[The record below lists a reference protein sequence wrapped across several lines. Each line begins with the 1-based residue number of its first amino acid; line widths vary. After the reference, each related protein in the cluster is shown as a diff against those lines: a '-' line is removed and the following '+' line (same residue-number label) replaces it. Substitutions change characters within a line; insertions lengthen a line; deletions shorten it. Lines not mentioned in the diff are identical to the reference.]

1 MKYTYRFANGDV
13 NEIEVTEDQ
22 AFALTDLDRLEYNN
36 DHADTRRH
44 ISLDVAMEDE
54 GMQFPDPIVEG
65 FSALFENDDRNAL
78 LASFVQ
84 LLPSQRALLRKV
96 YGARRSYADIAR
108 DEGVDRSAI
117 RKRMERIHEVLK
129 KSLR

>member
-22 AFALTDLDRLEYNN
+22 AFALADLDRLEYNN
-36 DHADTRRH
+36 DHANTRRH
-44 ISLDVAMEDE
+44 ISLEMAMEDE
-54 GMQFPDPIVEG
+54 GMQFPDPIAEE
-65 FSALFENDDRNAL
+65 FSALFENDDRKAL
-78 LASFVQ
+78 LDAFAQ

>member
-22 AFALTDLDRLEYNN
+22 AFALADLDRLEFNN
-36 DHADTRRH
+36 DHANTRRH
-44 ISLDVAMEDE
+44 ISLEMAMEDE
-54 GMQFPDPIVEG
+54 GMQFPDPIVEE

-78 LASFVQ
+78 LATFVQ
-84 LLPSQRALLRKV
+84 LLPSQQALLRKV

>member
-1 MKYTYRFANGDV
+1 MKYIYRFINGDV

-22 AFALTDLDRLEYNN
+22 AFALADLDRLEYNN
-36 DHADTRRH
+36 DHANTRRH
-44 ISLDVAMEDE
+44 ISLEMAMEDE
-54 GMQFPDPIVEG
+54 GMQFPDPIVEE
-65 FSALFENDDRNAL
+65 FSALFENDDRKAL
-78 LASFVQ
+78 LDAFAQ

>member
-22 AFALTDLDRLEYNN
+22 AFALANLDRLEYNN
-36 DHADTRRH
+36 DHANTRRH
-44 ISLDVAMEDE
+44 ISLEMAMEDE
-54 GMQFPDPIVEG
+54 GMQFPDPIVEE
-65 FSALFENDDRNAL
+65 FSALFENDDRKAL
-78 LASFVQ
+78 LDAFAQ